1 MARYSDY
8 GGWPKYVPVA
18 ERRRKAEREVEKL
31 RKKGQSITPV
41 HVEGRVIA
49 ATFWGKAWCENLEG
63 YRDFESR
70 LPRGRTYVRNGSVVH
85 LRISALEI
93 EALVSGSSMYKVSV
107 KIKEL
112 PREDWRSICGDC
124 AGGIDSL
131 VELLRGK
138 LSKGVMARI
147 CRQDSGLFPK
157 PTEITFSCSCPD
169 YASMCKHIAAVL
181 YGVGSRLDTEPELL
195 FRLRGVNEND
205 LVAAVSTAVPLS
217 KRAPAK
223 AKVLDSGD
231 VEALFGVELEDTE
244 THLTI
249 EAEARVTN
257 ITPGASKKATRKVS
271 PAKSKAA
278 AKVSSKKA
286 ISKAKPARALS
297 KRKKRS

>member
-1 MARYSDY
+1 MARYSEY

-31 RKKGQSITPV
+31 KKKGQSITPV
-41 HVEGRVIA
+41 HVAGRAIA

-63 YRDFESR
+63 YHDFENR

-93 EALVSGSSMYKVSV
+93 EALVSGSSMYNVSV
-107 KIKEL
+107 KIKAL
-112 PREDWRSICGDC
+112 PREMWRSICEDC

-138 LSKGVMARI
+138 LSKAVMARI
-147 CRQDSGLFPK
+147 SRQDNGLFPK
-157 PTEITFSCSCPD
+157 PAEITFSCSCPD

-223 AKVLDSGD
+223 AKVLDHDD
-231 VEALFGVELEDTE
+231 VEALFGIAME
-244 THLTI
+244 
-249 EAEARVTN
+249 EAETEAPVTT
-257 ITPGASKKATRKVS
+257 TPRGTGGTKAKAKRTVVS
-271 PAKSKAA
+271 PAKSKAVA
-278 AKVSSKKA
+278 KKRTVAKRKVSSKKTK
-286 ISKAKPARALS
+286 STAKPTR
-297 KRKKRS
+297 KRS